1 MGNENDM
8 NENLWSTCIYI
19 NQYLE
24 LLSTNRA
31 QTLNKIWCSISI
43 YCKSFD
49 EKLYLHVSGCSF
61 LGDIFNE
68 ADIK

>member
-31 QTLNKIWCSISI
+31 QTLNKN
-43 YCKSFD
+43 
-49 EKLYLHVSGCSF
+49 LVQYL
-61 LGDIFNE
+61 L
-68 ADIK
+68 

>member
-8 NENLWSTCIYI
+8 NENLWSACIYI

-31 QTLNKIWCSISI
+31 QTLNKNLVQ
-43 YCKSFD
+43 YFH
-49 EKLYLHVSGCSF
+49 LL
-61 LGDIFNE
+61 
-68 ADIK
+68 